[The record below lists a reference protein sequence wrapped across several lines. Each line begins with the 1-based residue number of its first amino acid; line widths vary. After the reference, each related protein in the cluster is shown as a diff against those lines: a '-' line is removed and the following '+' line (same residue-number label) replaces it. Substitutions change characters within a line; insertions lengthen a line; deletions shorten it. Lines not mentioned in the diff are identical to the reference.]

1 MPDEERDVT
10 VLRGD
15 RGREHRRERR
25 DRAVGEPEQGGL
37 HGAQDD
43 VTVIGSNALG
53 HGRRELLTSA
63 CHRAH
68 FPGLQV

>member
-1 MPDEERDVT
+1 MT

-15 RGREHRRERR
+15 GCREQRRERR
-25 DRAVGEPEQGGL
+25 DRAVGEPEKGGL
-37 HGAQDD
+37 HRAQDE
-43 VTVIGSNALG
+43 VTVIGRKALG